1 MAKHV
6 KFRGIPIR
14 FDSDLRQDEVHL
26 GLPNGGRIVFR
37 GPSTTEGITMTNIE
51 DMQDNPV
58 LEFTSPESSTIA
70 SANYDPDTLTLF
82 VHFTNGK
89 TYRGN
94 DFPQKAWD
102 EFVQARSKGAH
113 FNQRIRPLYLMKKM
127 D

>member
-1 MAKHV
+1 
-6 KFRGIPIR
+6 
-14 FDSDLRQDEVHL
+14 
-26 GLPNGGRIVFR
+26 
-37 GPSTTEGITMTNIE
+37 MTNIE

-89 TYRGN
+89 TYRGT